1 MGNFMRDMYG
11 KFHKRHLCEIFIRE
25 MYGKFIREMYEKSHK
40 RDVWGISLNRKTRIL
55 TKIIEFSILT
65 LFVCLFVCL

>member
-1 MGNFMRDMYG
+1 MGN
-11 KFHKRHLCEIFIRE
+11 
-25 MYGKFIREMYEKSHK
+25 FIREMYEKSHK

-65 LFVCLFVCL
+65 LFVCLFVCLSLTSLSWILSDFSQISNSV

>member
-1 MGNFMRDMYG
+1 MGNF
-11 KFHKRHLCEIFIRE
+11 IRQ
-25 MYGKFIREMYEKSHK
+25 MYEKSHK

-65 LFVCLFVCL
+65 LFVCLSLTSLSWILSDFSQISNSV